1 MILQNPRFSNTSTY
15 FLKSWKNAILE
26 YFFGWQNAT
35 KEQIMFKR
43 QIRTSINDGYNNNK
57 NTLLIYGARQIGKT
71 TTIQE
76 FLKKNKK

>member
-1 MILQNPRFSNTSTY
+1 
-15 FLKSWKNAILE
+15 
-26 YFFGWQNAT
+26 
-35 KEQIMFKR
+35 MFKR

-76 FLKKNKK
+76 LLKKNKK